1 MNSNWEQ
8 NAYYLNFKIN
18 KKMLVSDLASSSST
32 LNTKDKLSLYYKRLN
47 YLNKDYAIR
56 TIKEYTLNS
65 YNSEKETMLNNSD
78 CEVCYIGKFYKI
90 VSIKPLSSPTTILTY
105 FDIDICRLF
114 KTKGMNNKSYFITY
128 TC

>member
-1 MNSNWEQ
+1 
-8 NAYYLNFKIN
+8 
-18 KKMLVSDLASSSST
+18 MLVSDLASSSST

-90 VSIKPLSSPTTILTY
+90 VSTKPLSSPTTILTY
-105 FDIDICRLF
+105 FDIDICRPF